1 MTIKHLRIFVT
12 VCNLGS
18 ITAAAN
24 KLYLAQPSVSLAI
37 RELEEHYGIKLFD
50 RISKKLYIT
59 EPGKKLLNY
68 ASHIISLFDE
78 MEKEIKNWDS
88 SGLLRIGSSITIGNY
103 LLPKF
108 VQDFQKHYPNNKVQV
123 TIDTSEKIESM
134 VISNSIDFAFI
145 EGIVHSTYI
154 QYEKLM
160 DDDLILI
167 CGPEHPLNYY
177 NEVDIEMLKEY
188 EFILREKGSGVR
200 EFFDSIMLLHGI
212 EINPIWESVSTQ
224 AVIKAV
230 STGLGISVLPYHLV
244 ERDLKAGSIKQIE
257 IKNVSLTR
265 QFNIIYHKNKYLTNS
280 MKEFINLCKI

>member
-108 VQDFQKHYPNNKVQV
+108 VQDFQKHYPNIKVQV
-123 TIDTSEKIESM
+123 TIDTSEKIERM
-134 VISNSIDFAFI
+134 VISNIIDFAFV
-145 EGIVHSTYI
+145 EGIVHSTLI

-160 DDDLILI
+160 DDDLVLI
-167 CGPEHPLNYY
+167 CGTEHPLNYY

-230 STGLGISVLPYHLV
+230 SVGLGISVLPYHLV
-244 ERDLKAGSIKQIE
+244 ERDLKAGSIKQIK